1 MTALLGIMWLAY
13 GLVFYTLSQEY
24 GRALG
29 ALATVPVV
37 ATGWCCGYRMGVIG
51 GLITIPLNFTLISN
65 ELNYIYLFKKFEK

>member
-37 ATGWCCGYRMGVIG
+37 ATGW
-51 GLITIPLNFTLISN
+51 
-65 ELNYIYLFKKFEK
+65 ELSADSLPSP